1 MRTPGLLPPVS
12 ANIERPLSQT
22 ANGSY
27 WPIVLIHESGAYVR
41 NRPEAVARLLPY
53 FRTGSIRNLDCQPV
67 DRAEVTPSNDIG
79 RAGSRVE

>member
-1 MRTPGLLPPVS
+1 MTQRK
-12 ANIERPLSQT
+12 RT
-22 ANGSY
+22 ANSDLVMILNVCF